1 LYFVLCQS
9 TKHKGPRPFCG
20 TRGAQGITGTT
31 RKTRVTLPVPP
42 PPTSPE
48 RRLPL
53 RQLTFRATLQCF
65 PPKRGPGEIGR
76 VFPHFKDPFQPSS
89 IQPTLR
95 HFAGNRRNLSL

>member
-1 LYFVLCQS
+1 
-9 TKHKGPRPFCG
+9 
-20 TRGAQGITGTT
+20 
-31 RKTRVTLPVPP
+31 VPP

-76 VFPHFKDPFQPSS
+76 VFPHFEPQKTQTFGYKRHKEEQVPSFVTFVSEGFVPFVVPQFV
-89 IQPTLR
+89 TLTVTVSVFMR
-95 HFAGNRRNLSL
+95 QFSAN